1 MPTKVFIRAPSEDDD
16 DNDNLIL
23 ASMSSSSLRSD
34 IFPNNLL
41 FRRSLKHL
49 TLSSKDISASSRLS
63 GYLLIFTAYV
73 VLLVSSLQH
82 EQDGKTVQIQKD
94 LNNYQYYED
103 DNENTIFLPISEW
116 KKMSCIISSASF
128 SGLMVFIVLIH
139 FDTFLVPQ
147 LWLQIFGDGSIG
159 EGIIL
164 TVLFVAAIF
173 TVFVSTSVN
182 GIGGVVGKNYNAYF
196 SSWMGFFACVY
207 TLGLWK
213 NNVLLNSVSHAL

>member
-1 MPTKVFIRAPSEDDD
+1 MPTKVFIRAPTDD
-16 DNDNLIL
+16 DNLIL
-23 ASMSSSSLRSD
+23 TSMSSSSND
-34 IFPNNLL
+34 IFFPNNLL

-82 EQDGKTVQIQKD
+82 EQDGKTIQIQKD
-94 LNNYQYYED
+94 NYKYYED
-103 DNENTIFLPISEW
+103 DDENTIFLPISEW
-116 KKMSCIISSASF
+116 KRMSCMIASASF
-128 SGLMVFIVLIH
+128 AGLMVFIVLIH
-139 FDTFLVPQ
+139 FDTFFFPQ

-164 TVLFVAAIF
+164 TILFVAAIF

-207 TLGLWK
+207 TFGLWK
-213 NNVLLNSVSHAL
+213 NNAMLNSVSQAL